1 MRRSVNIKIVQEEE
15 CTEEMALL
23 SGVTGGEEVG
33 EVETSLSNLNLGQNI
48 TMVLKLRSLILSRWL
63 SSSKFLF
70 SSISTMLSYSRFHFN
85 ICPKLLTYILFFA
98 LSMFIFFYLFS
109 YDVLKRCFIVP
120 SDCLFVFA
128 RATQRRPKCGSVR
141 TLTTSNKQSSRRKE
155 MLSSR
160 YHLT

>member
-85 ICPKLLTYILFFA
+85 ICPKLLTYMVFC
-98 LSMFIFFYLFS
+98 FINVYFFYWFS